1 MTTKKKQR
9 HRRMQHKNLVTNCSD
24 VWVKNENIDV
34 QCTLY
39 IGIGRWHQCL
49 HHTDW
54 GSQFCLSCNLRLV
67 LCLNLFLHG
76 NVDWCWFLLV
86 GADWFWLRL
95 LDADWC
101 CLMIDADF
109 YFIDWCSLILI
120 DADWWW
126 FILID
131 AHWSWLMLNDA
142 DWFWLKLNQLMPIV
156 SDWC

>member
-1 MTTKKKQR
+1 M
-9 HRRMQHKNLVTNCSD
+9 VTNCSD

-109 YFIDWCSLILI
+109 YFYFIDWCSLILI

-131 AHWSWLMLNDA
+131 AHWCWLMLNDA